1 MGTSVYFDQSA
12 HTQGAKNSQRY
23 YHTTLV
29 KMDNN
34 TNEMKISLTFVRH
47 GRSEGNQIGLMQGQS
62 NTPLAEDGKK
72 QACLA
77 GAALR
82 HVRFDTIY
90 SSDQERAYDT
100 ALLIAAQQPKAPQG
114 SLDPNCNI
122 IETNKLLRE
131 RCYGVLELRRQEE
144 FCLQAEANGF
154 QGQNRYDFVPEGA
167 ESKQDVRKRAAE
179 FLEYVF
185 KSVSKN
191 DKSNDET
198 HNILIVSHSG
208 FLVQLA
214 HHFFKDCDCRLPV
227 SSNRRIEDE
236 LTIWMDK
243 AVKNTAIT
251 TYEVKINY
259 DTKEILDS
267 ECTRY
272 GCVDHLIPEL

>member
-47 GRSEGNQIGLMQGQS
+47 GRSEGNQNGLMQGQS

-72 QACLA
+72 QAYLA
-77 GAALR
+77 GVALR
-82 HVRFDTIY
+82 NARFDTIY
-90 SSDQERAYDT
+90 SSDQDRAYNT
-100 ALLIAAQQPKAPQG
+100 AFLIAEQQPRSPVG

-131 RCYGVLELRRQEE
+131 RSYGVLELRRHDE
-144 FCLQAEANGF
+144 FVLAAEAAGF
-154 QGQNRYDFVPEGA
+154 QGKNRYDFVPEGA

>member
-1 MGTSVYFDQSA
+1 
-12 HTQGAKNSQRY
+12 
-23 YHTTLV
+23 
-29 KMDNN
+29 
-34 TNEMKISLTFVRH
+34 MKEIKVSLTFVRH
-47 GRSEGNQIGLMQGQS
+47 GKSEGNQGGLIQGQS

-72 QACLA
+72 QASLA

-82 HVRFDTIY
+82 HAKFDTIY
-90 SSDQERAYDT
+90 SSDQDRAYET
-100 ALLIAAQQPKAPQG
+100 AFLIAEQQPRSPKG

-131 RCYGVLELRRQEE
+131 RCYGVHELRRHEE
-144 FCLQAEANGF
+144 FVLAAEAAGF
-154 QGQNRYDFVPEGA
+154 QGTNRYDFVPEGA

-191 DKSNDET
+191 EKSSEKT

-214 HHFFKDCDCRLPV
+214 HHFFKDCGCRLPV
-227 SSNRRIEDE
+227 SINHKTEDE
-236 LTIWMDK
+236 LTIWRDK

-259 DTKEILDS
+259 DTRKVLES

-272 GCVDHLIPEL
+272 GCVDHLSLEL